1 MKNILNLDTGK
12 EWGGGTNSLLASYLF
27 EILTDDQLRL
37 TISKNSRNV

>member
-1 MKNILNLDTGK
+1 MKNILILDTGK
-12 EWGGGTNSLLASYLF
+12 EWGSRTNSLLASYLF